1 MERRIDGYL
10 VCGGKF
16 HDFDF
21 ARLQLLTLLAAD
33 DHVRV
38 QVAQHFGDIDAITR
52 SDFLVTYT
60 CDLRPSTEQQEAIA
74 AWVERGG
81 RWLALHGTNCIL
93 DPPDGSQGGL
103 YSAPR
108 TIPVWAQTLGSQFVS
123 HPPIEPYTVR
133 RSPGAE
139 EDPLVAGIDSFEA
152 DDELYLM
159 EHHGD
164 IVPLL
169 ETRWTGTTRG
179 FADAEWPDDEPRLVL
194 YRRRLG
200 DGEVVY
206 FTLGHCRSHWDM
218 VHPPHN
224 GARLADDRPRL
235 VGRPGVHGDPRAGD
249 GVGDGRRPRTAS
261 GRGWLPAQRTR
272 PSDATQSR
280 ALAMRRR

>member
-1 MERRIDGYL
+1 M
-10 VCGGKF
+10 
-16 HDFDF
+16 
-21 ARLQLLTLLAAD
+21 
-33 DHVRV
+33 
-38 QVAQHFGDIDAITR
+38 
-52 SDFLVTYT
+52 
-60 CDLRPSTEQQEAIA
+60 
-74 AWVERGG
+74 
-81 RWLALHGTNCIL
+81 
-93 DPPDGSQGGL
+93 
-103 YSAPR
+103 
-108 TIPVWAQTLGSQFVS
+108 
-123 HPPIEPYTVR
+123 R

-139 EDPLVAGIDSFEA
+139 EDPLVAGIESFEA

-218 VHPPHN
+218 IHPPHN
-224 GARLADDRPRL
+224 GARWPTIDRGSWDVPEFMEIL
-235 VGRPGVHGDPRAGD
+235 ERAIWR
-249 GVGDGRRPRTAS
+249 GRRRRRDLDAPAAV
-261 GRGWLPAQRTR
+261 GCARGPAVRGAA
-272 PSDATQSR
+272 DATQSR